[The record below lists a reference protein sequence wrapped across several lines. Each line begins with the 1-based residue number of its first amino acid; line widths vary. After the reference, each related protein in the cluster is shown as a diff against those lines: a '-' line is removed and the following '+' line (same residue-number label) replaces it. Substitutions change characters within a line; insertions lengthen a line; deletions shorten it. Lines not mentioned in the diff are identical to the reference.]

1 MRVKKA
7 AKVPNGALVGRYC
20 AFGRLQ
26 FMMHVLAQ
34 SQDRPAEREPP
45 FGRID
50 RNHKRP
56 GRSNRSDHTG
66 QCNYLAVVSFVR
78 PLSKHAIEPV
88 RCCR

>member
-34 SQDRPAEREPP
+34 SQNPRTKELP

-50 RNHKRP
+50 RNPRALE
-56 GRSNRSDHTG
+56 GFDHTG
-66 QCNYLAVVSFVR
+66 QCYYLAVRSFVR
-78 PLSKHAIEPV
+78 PHQNTRLNRSDAAGSALQ
-88 RCCR
+88 